1 MSFFARLF
9 GTRGVERARQRV
21 LEREAVA
28 PGTMTPGQVAV
39 LVEVNST
46 IAAADAKASRR
57 LLRKQHA
64 LDAADFA
71 AVLAAQRLDATRT
84 NPIWRGR
91 RGGPAHDPDGPFVED
106 FDPHRPLIT
115 NRVLTVVE
123 IIFVVVEVFF
133 WYSIFDDVVEP
144 DAPWYDPSRV
154 AAALLA
160 LFIPVVG
167 VATARV
173 VGPLGHRWLAGY
185 PGVGRKDRIG
195 AVFAVIA
202 FVLALAAVGWLINF
216 RFDEAT
222 APIGSLPPPALPMA
236 AIFVAV
242 LLADALARVFLV
254 SEIRGQSSERSK
266 VFDRL
271 VVAKTKADVAHHRA
285 WEDLRAEVQT
295 QLNTIE
301 RIVAVGARM
310 IADSRAAAPP
320 YPPATYGTPTYVPPA
335 PPGAEPYPPGAEPY
349 PPGAR
354 AYPTPAPQLAAPD
367 AGTQPTFTPPDR
379 TPGDTLPVQAAE
391 DAPTQPLPGP
401 AAVGDPRSAHLG
413 NWAKTT
419 DDDTRDG
426 LTGLPSTRPLTL
438 FGTGMAI
445 GPLRRVEDAI
455 EHLSRCR
462 PEDSSTASR
471 RITELR
477 ERLFHL
483 EPLTAPSPPPSVPID
498 PTQVNGYVPEQ
509 RR

>member
-21 LEREAVA
+21 LEREPVA
-28 PGTMTPGQVAV
+28 PGAMTPGQVAV

-91 RGGPAHDPDGPFVED
+91 RGGRDHDPDGPFVED

-123 IIFVVVEVFF
+123 VIFVVVEVFF

-195 AVFAVIA
+195 AVLAVVA

-271 VVAKTKADVAHHRA
+271 VAAKTKADVAHHRA

-295 QLNTIE
+295 QLNAIE

-310 IADSRAAAPP
+310 IADSRATAPP
-320 YPPATYGTPTYVPPA
+320 YPSAAYGTPTYVA
-335 PPGAEPYPPGAEPY
+335 PEPYPGA
-349 PPGAR
+349 
-354 AYPTPAPQLAAPD
+354 APQLSPPDPGAP
-367 AGTQPTFTPPDR
+367 PPFTPPDQ
-379 TPGDTLPVQAAE
+379 TPGATLPVQAAE
-391 DAPTQPLPGP
+391 NAPTRPLPGP
-401 AAVGDPRSAHLG
+401 APVGDPRSAHLG
-413 NWAKTT
+413 NWAKT
-419 DDDTRDG
+419 DHDGTRDG

-483 EPLTAPSPPPSVPID
+483 EPLTSPVPPPSVPID
-498 PTQVNGYVPEQ
+498 PAQVNGYVPEQ
-509 RR
+509 RP